1 MKLSRLVP
9 GFLLLALAGVVPA
22 VSQEPEGTS
31 ADEPSLAEQIEA
43 LRQEVRTLQSGQTI
57 MRRQLAEI
65 KALVEKG
72 AQPAPPRNV
81 LPDVTL
87 DLSGHPT
94 LGQAD
99 APVTIVEFA
108 DFQ

>member
-9 GFLLLALAGVVPA
+9 GFLLLALAGSVPA
-22 VSQEPEGTS
+22 ASQEPDTAS
-31 ADEPSLAEQIEA
+31 QEPDVAGQIEA
-43 LRQEVRTLQSGQTI
+43 LRQDIRTLQSGQAA

-72 AQPAPPRNV
+72 ARPAPPRNV
-81 LPDVTL
+81 LPDVTI
-87 DLSGHPT
+87 DLSGYPT
-94 LGQAD
+94 LGKAD

>member
-9 GFLLLALAGVVPA
+9 GFLLLALAGAVPA
-22 VSQEPEGTS
+22 LSQEPET
-31 ADEPSLAEQIEA
+31 ATEEPGVAEQIEA
-43 LRQEVRTLQSGQTI
+43 LRQDIRTLQSGQAA

-65 KALVEKG
+65 KSLIEKG
-72 AQPAPPRNV
+72 AKPAPPRNV

-87 DLSGHPT
+87 DLGGYPV